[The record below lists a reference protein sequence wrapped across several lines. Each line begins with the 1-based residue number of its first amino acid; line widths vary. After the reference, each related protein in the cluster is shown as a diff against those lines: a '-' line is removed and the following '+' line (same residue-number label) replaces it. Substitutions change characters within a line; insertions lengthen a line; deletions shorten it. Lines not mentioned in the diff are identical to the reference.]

1 MHNLLFAPTTPTPEQ
16 HIIASK
22 PHQSFPHLP
31 RRAPLSKVFT
41 KKRGRGKWYQHAP
54 LMGVAIG
61 PAIEFTTL
69 FALVGM
75 KMAMDGENQ
84 IGVHVAPTFVYAL
97 TNLNMNCLVMANDLV
112 LLRSALR
119 SPLARGDQTQ
129 RQIEA
134 RIRSLTM
141 RRAIST
147 VPILLLDVPSLVSVC
162 ITPRPG
168 PDDPVLL
175 LKRVVYLVRVV
186 QLIVGISLQYWNTIR
201 TDRLLSVMF
210 TQVRPV

>member
-1 MHNLLFAPTTPTPEQ
+1 
-16 HIIASK
+16 
-22 PHQSFPHLP
+22 
-31 RRAPLSKVFT
+31 
-41 KKRGRGKWYQHAP
+41 
-54 LMGVAIG
+54 MGVAIG

-210 TQVRPV
+210 TQVRPPYNVVTLWR